1 MKITISNLQ
10 KVGGWCI
17 IYTKIIMV
25 LFNFKQRV
33 DILDIASWFL
43 SKESM
48 SQKKLQKL
56 CYYAE
61 AWSQALRDKSIAER
75 AEFEAWVHGP
85 VNVELRRK
93 YASFGWGNIPKET
106 PNYELLSSED
116 GLVQLLESVWATY
129 GDQDGDS
136 LEVLTHQEKPWIEA
150 RGATPEFKPCSKKI
164 STKTMREFYKSI
176 HEE

>member
-33 DILDIASWFL
+33 DILDIASWF
-43 SKESM
+43 
-48 SQKKLQKL
+48 
-56 CYYAE
+56 
-61 AWSQALRDKSIAER
+61 
-75 AEFEAWVHGP
+75 HGP
-85 VNVELRRK
+85 VNVELRRT

>member
-1 MKITISNLQ
+1 MKVRISNLQ

-17 IYTKIIMV
+17 IYTKIIMG

-61 AWSQALRDKSIAER
+61 AWSQALRGKPIPQR
-75 AEFEAWVHGP
+75 AEFQPWVHGP
-85 VNVELRRK
+85 VNLELSRK
-93 YASFGWGNIPKET
+93 
-106 PNYELLSSED
+106 
-116 GLVQLLESVWATY
+116 
-129 GDQDGDS
+129 
-136 LEVLTHQEKPWIEA
+136 
-150 RGATPEFKPCSKKI
+150 
-164 STKTMREFYKSI
+164 
-176 HEE
+176 

>member
-1 MKITISNLQ
+1 MKVIISNLH

-17 IYTKIIMV
+17 IHTRSIMD
-25 LFNFKQRV
+25 LFKRNNRV

-61 AWSQALRDKSIAER
+61 AWSQALRNKSIAQNSD
-75 AEFEAWVHGP
+75 FEAWVHGP
-85 VNVELRRK
+85 VNLELRRK
-93 YASFGWGNIPKET
+93 YKMFGWEDIPQGDA
-106 PNYELLSSED
+106 NSELLEAED
-116 GLVQLLESVWATY
+116 GLIGLLESVWATY

-136 LEVLTHQEKPWIEA
+136 LEILTHQEQPWIEA
-150 RGATPEFKPCSKKI
+150 RGATPEFLPSNKKI
-164 STKTMREFYKSI
+164 SKETMRSFYRSI
-176 HEE
+176 YKK

>member
-10 KVGGWCI
+10 KVGGWRI
-17 IYTKIIMV
+17 IYAKIIMR

-85 VNVELRRK
+85 VNVELRRE
-93 YASFGWGNIPKET
+93 YASFGWENIPKET

-116 GLVQLLESVWATY
+116 GLVNLLESVWKTY
-129 GDQDGDS
+129 GSQNGDS
-136 LEVLTHQEKPWIEA
+136 LEVLTHQETPWIEA
-150 RGATPEFKPCSKKI
+150 RGATPEFKPCNKKI
-164 STKTMREFYKSI
+164 STKTMKDFYLSI
-176 HEE
+176 YQK

>member
-17 IYTKIIMV
+17 IYTKIIMG

-61 AWSQALRDKSIAER
+61 AWSQALRDKPIAQR
-75 AEFEAWVHGP
+75 AEFQAWVHGP
-85 VNVELRRK
+85 VNLELRQK
-93 YASFGWGNIPKET
+93 YKMFGWEDIPQDDA
-106 PNYELLSSED
+106 NSELLEAED
-116 GLVQLLESVWATY
+116 GLIGLLESVWATY
-129 GDQDGDS
+129 GYKTGDE
-136 LEVLTHQEKPWIEA
+136 LEILSHTEDPWIEA
-150 RGATPEFKPCSKKI
+150 RGDTPEFLPSNKKI
-164 STKTMREFYKSI
+164 SKETMKRFYQSI
-176 HEE
+176 YNE